1 MSDYAAEFVAESLDP
16 EDLEA
21 DAPAAETVPPLD
33 ELPLSAAA
41 DVGDAVEQSREVPV
55 DEDEYR

>member
-21 DAPAAETVPPLD
+21 ETPVGEAVPALD
-33 ELPLSAAA
+33 ELPLAAAA
-41 DVGDAVEQSREVPV
+41 DVADAVEQSREVPV